1 MEKIQVCLNV
11 ENSRLQIYMIAR
23 INQKRALSKP
33 HNYMVAKRRFKTHP
47 LNNINLLKKFSFY
60 KKMINNNY
68 TIQVNSISRIKNSKR
83 HNFTLMNSHL
93 PLSNIPVISQNT
105 RLNKFTKVNRR
116 PLLNT
121 RVAFKSNLTK
131 HLLFILKICNTLNN
145 SRSSQDIKPLNFIKK
160 INNQFRRSNR
170 NSRRRLFTRILT
182 GSHRYS
188 KFHISSSSSKIL
200 IISKALISIRQIVNL
215 KTILKQYNKIKWI
228 ILNLERKS
236 QNK

>member
-11 ENSRLQIYMIAR
+11 ENSRLQIYMTAL
-23 INQKRALSKP
+23 INQRRALSKP
-33 HNYMVAKRRFKTHP
+33 HHYMVVKRRFKTHP

-68 TIQVNSISRIKNSKR
+68 TIQVNSINRIKSSKR

-93 PLSNIPVISQNT
+93 PPSNIPTISQNT
-105 RLNKFTKVNRR
+105 RLSKCTKVNKP

-121 RVAFKSNLTK
+121 RVASKSNLTK
-131 HLLFILKICNTLNN
+131 HLLFTPKICNTLSNC
-145 SRSSQDIKPLNFIKK
+145 RSSQDIKPLNFIKK
-160 INNQFRRSNR
+160 INNQFKRSN
-170 NSRRRLFTRILT
+170 NNTRRRLFTRILT
-182 GSHRYS
+182 GSHKYS
-188 KFHISSSSSKIL
+188 KFHISSNSSKIL
-200 IISKALISIRQIVNL
+200 IIIKVLISIRQIVNL

>member
-1 MEKIQVCLNV
+1 MEKIQVSLNV
-11 ENSRLQIYMIAR
+11 ENSRLQIYMIAQ

-33 HNYMVAKRRFKTHP
+33 HHYMVVKRRFKTHP

-60 KKMINNNY
+60 KKMFNNNY

-93 PLSNIPVISQNT
+93 PLRYFPVISQNT
-105 RLNKFTKVNRR
+105 RLNKCTKVNRR
-116 PLLNT
+116 PLLNI
-121 RVAFKSNLTK
+121 RAAYKSNLTK
-131 HLLFILKICNTLNN
+131 HLLFTLKICNTLNN
-145 SRSSQDIKPLNFIKK
+145 SRNSQDIKPLNFIKK
-160 INNQFRRSNR
+160 INNQFKRSNR
-170 NSRRRLFTRILT
+170 NTRRHLFTRILT

-200 IISKALISIRQIVNL
+200 IISKVLISIRQIVNL